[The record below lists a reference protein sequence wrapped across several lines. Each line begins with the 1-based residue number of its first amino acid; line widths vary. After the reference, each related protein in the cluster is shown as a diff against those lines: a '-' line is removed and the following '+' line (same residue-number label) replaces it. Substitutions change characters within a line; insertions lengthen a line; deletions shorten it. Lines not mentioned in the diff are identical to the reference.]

1 MGDPECNEGSIWE
14 AVLTAG
20 HYKLDNLTVIV
31 DRNYMAVDGNTE
43 DWMAQMDME
52 LKFKSFG
59 WESKTVNGHS
69 VEQLIDSLQYRP
81 IDKPYALIAETVKG
95 KGVSFM
101 ENNKLWHQAVL
112 SEEQYKTAYAEI
124 LNS

>member
-1 MGDPECNEGSIWE
+1 
-14 AVLTAG
+14 
-20 HYKLDNLTVIV
+20 
-31 DRNYMAVDGNTE
+31 MAVDGNTE

-95 KGVSFM
+95 KGVR
-101 ENNKLWHQAVL
+101 LWRIINYGIRLYCQKSNIKQL
-112 SEEQYKTAYAEI
+112 TQKF
-124 LNS
+124 

>member
-1 MGDPECNEGSIWE
+1 MQNVIEGSIWE

>member
-1 MGDPECNEGSIWE
+1 
-14 AVLTAG
+14 
-20 HYKLDNLTVIV
+20 
-31 DRNYMAVDGNTE
+31 
-43 DWMAQMDME
+43 MAQMDME

>member
-1 MGDPECNEGSIWE
+1 MNEGSIWE

>member
-1 MGDPECNEGSIWE
+1 MTE
-14 AVLTAG
+14 ATTDFESG
-20 HYKLDNLTVIV
+20 IV
-31 DRNYMAVDGNTE
+31 DSVIIGIGINISTTKFPGDVEGAGCLDVDINR
-43 DWMAQMDME
+43 
-52 LKFKSFG
+52 S
-59 WESKTVNGHS
+59 
-69 VEQLIDSLQYRP
+69 
-81 IDKPYALIAETVKG
+81 ALIAETVKG